1 MDLNTIFF
9 SDYELKKF
17 PEKSKKS
24 LITYIL
30 TTPKLK
36 QKINCCILPESILNN
51 QQFTQ
56 QIIDFLQLNKIKIG
70 ISMQTKFIRKNEG
83 TPITQDY
90 SWNTLPLIKNYIQQ
104 YPQIQSVH
112 LTFPF
117 GKRRIQKSPKYEEYL
132 MHSQYN
138 WTNIALIKQECDKE
152 ILIEPLLYF
161 YENSSEDS
169 YIHMR
174 QILWD
179 GIETLKR
186 FGVKMEDLQFIIN
199 PFYPNI
205 KGLKNPDVL
214 DAGNIANTTLRC
226 LTEVLSK
233 DKPKI
238 FLKSCNEMG
247 IHSFGK
253 YLRFIKSYNKNLKI
267 NFIIGKEI
275 IKQFM
280 DIWAGNS
287 HNLGEAQKKIIDCLL
302 ELSGT

>member
-1 MDLNTIFF
+1 MDNSIFLFGDLNYI
-9 SDYELKKF
+9 
-17 PEKSKKS
+17 PAKSKKT
-24 LITYIL
+24 LLTYL
-30 TTPKLK
+30 LSTPKLN
-36 QKINCCILPESILNN
+36 QKINCCIIPESILDD

-70 ISMQTKFIRKNEG
+70 ISMQTKYIRKDEAN
-83 TPITQDY
+83 PITQDY
-90 SWNTLPLIKNYIQQ
+90 CWNTLPLIKKYIQQ
-104 YPQIQSVH
+104 YPQIKLVH

-132 MHSQYN
+132 LHSQYN
-138 WTNIALIKQECDKE
+138 WTNIALIMQECNRE
-152 ILIEPLLYF
+152 LLIEPLLYF

-174 QILWD
+174 QIIWD
-179 GIETLKR
+179 GTEILKR
-186 FGVKMEDLQFIIN
+186 FGVKMGDLCLLIN

-214 DAGNIANTTLRC
+214 DPENIANTTLRC

-238 FLKSCNEMG
+238 LMKSCDDMG
-247 IHSFGK
+247 IYSYAK
-253 YLRFIKSYNKNLKI
+253 YIKFIKSYNKNLDI
-267 NFIIGKEI
+267 EFVIGKEI

-280 DIWAGNS
+280 DIWEGKMQNIE
-287 HNLGEAQKKIIDCLL
+287 EAQKKIEKGLV
-302 ELSGT
+302 ELSRT